1 VGVILTASSNGV
13 ETGLQIAYFEVH
25 TDLVRSL
32 MLMLM
37 EFSFSK
43 PDFKSGLRATGSMI
57 AGNAC
62 VAFLI
67 FDNRNGESL
76 AYLLVCGLSLILF
89 TSISFSFNKGTEDE

>member
-1 VGVILTASSNGV
+1 MILTASSNGV

-25 TDLVRSL
+25 TDWVRSL
-32 MLMLM
+32 MLVLM

-43 PDFKSGLRATGSMI
+43 TDFKSGLRATGSMM

-67 FDNRNGESL
+67 LGNRNWVSFVVL
-76 AYLLVCGLSLILF
+76 MVIGLSLILF
-89 TSISFSFNKGTEDE
+89 TSMSIDFAKEARND

>member
-1 VGVILTASSNGV
+1 MILTASSNGV

-25 TDLVRSL
+25 TDWVRSL
-32 MLMLM
+32 MLVLM

-43 PDFKSGLRATGSMI
+43 TDFKSGLRATGSMM

-67 FDNRNGESL
+67 LGNRNWVSL
-76 AYLLVCGLSLILF
+76 VVLMVIGLSLILL
-89 TSISFSFNKGTEDE
+89 TSMSIDFAKEARND